1 MEIGKF
7 KNYGKKLLTS
17 FGGEMKERRSLKT
30 IISRHK
36 TVFLIIIILIIGGSF
51 GTFFIIDILS
61 ARNPSRIT
69 LATTTSTYDSGLL
82 EYLLPKFTQ
91 ETGIEVS
98 VLSVGTGQALVYG
111 ESGDVDVILVHS
123 RLREDAFVNDS
134 DGQTPFG
141 INRACVMYNDFII
154 VGHENNPAELLTIN
168 NITVVMTK
176 LKNSI
181 DAGNSTFYS
190 RGDGSGTY
198 SKELSLWSS
207 IGVTPDVEWFG
218 LPDKYTET
226 GQGMAATL
234 QMTFQDTSSQGY
246 TLIDRG
252 TWLSFNDTYTTL
264 KNLAESVVGED
275 ILLNSYGI
283 IPVNPDLHPHVKYN
297 NVLRFVGFLTSD
309 YGQNLIDSYT
319 KNGETL
325 FHAAFGICNS
335 THNCPTTEEELL
347 YWTSYQQEFT

>member
-1 MEIGKF
+1 M
-7 KNYGKKLLTS
+7 KKMS
-17 FGGEMKERRSLKT
+17 ERRTLKT
-30 IISRHK
+30 IISEHK
-36 TVFLIIIILIIGGSF
+36 AAFLIIFILMLGSSF
-51 GTFFIIDILS
+51 GTFFILDLLS
-61 ARNPSRIT
+61 ARNPTRII

-82 EYLLPKFTQ
+82 DYLLPDFTQ
-91 ETGIEVS
+91 KTGIEVS

-111 ESGDVDVILVHS
+111 ENGDVDVILVHS
-123 RLREDAFVNDS
+123 RSREDVFVNDS
-134 DGQTPFG
+134 DEQTPYG

-154 VGHENNPAELLTIN
+154 VGQENNPAALLPN
-168 NITVVMTK
+168 DNITSVMIK
-176 LKNSI
+176 LKDSI

-198 SKELSLWSS
+198 SKEISLWST

-218 LPDKYTET
+218 EPEKYTET

-234 QMTFQDTSSQGY
+234 QMTYQDVNNQGY

-252 TWLSFNDTYTTL
+252 TWLTFNNTYATL
-264 KNLAESVVGED
+264 KMLAESVVGED
-275 ILLNSYGI
+275 NLLNPYGV

-297 NVLRFVGFLTSD
+297 SVLRFVGFLTSG
-309 YGQNLIDSYT
+309 YGQNLINNYT

-335 THNCPTTEEELL
+335 THNCLTTEEELSF
-347 YWTSYQQEFT
+347 WTIYQQEFA